1 MIAFRMRRGGTVMA
15 GAVLLVGLAPMDGHL
30 VEGLLLG
37 LLTLASLLLHE
48 LGHLLVAWASGV
60 KVREI
65 GLCLRGSY
73 IQRERASTTI
83 DECAIAF
90 GGPLVNLLVAAALW
104 GLPGVGHWLMIYNFI
119 LAISNL
125 VPLPGTDGRRLLV
138 GLSQTLARTRV
149 PVAIVGDK

>member
-1 MIAFRMRRGGTVMA
+1 MA

-37 LLTLASLLLHE
+37 LLTVASLLLHE

-73 IQRERASTTI
+73 IQRERASTTF
-83 DECAIAF
+83 DEGAIALA
-90 GGPLVNLLVAAALW
+90 GPLVNLLVAAALW
-104 GLPGVGHWLMIYNFI
+104 GVPGVGHWLMIYNLI
-119 LAISNL
+119 LAVSNL
-125 VPLPGTDGRRLLV
+125 VPLPGTDGRRVLV
-138 GLSQTLARTRV
+138 ALHQNLTKGRV
-149 PVAIVGDK
+149 PAAVVGDK